1 MLLAVAATCTSR
13 RAAPGVVPPL
23 STSQTWYRPFPPLP
37 CAPPQVY
44 EDFACNVAAMPVIA
58 GRKSRI
64 ESFAGANCTYTIE
77 AMMGDRKALQVQLS
91 SSWAWHASA

>member
-1 MLLAVAATCTSR
+1 M
-13 RAAPGVVPPL
+13 PL
-23 STSQTWYRPFPPLP
+23 FS
-37 CAPPQVY
+37 
-44 EDFACNVAAMPVIA
+44 
-58 GRKSRI
+58 GRQSRI